1 MNMDDDAR
9 LYVKTVLDLYLSLP
23 ETPTRVNRR
32 DRGLALQ
39 LFQRSVPLP
48 TIEAAFLLASAR
60 RLCRP
65 TDAPPLGS
73 IRSLHYFLP
82 VIEEITRQPPLPAGY
97 LHYLRSKLATC
108 RPQQSSTINHPF
120 QL

>member
-1 MNMDDDAR
+1 MNMDSDAR
-9 LYVKTVLDLYLSLP
+9 LYAKAVLDLYLALP

-32 DRGLALQ
+32 DRALALQ
-39 LFQRSVPLP
+39 LFRRAVPLP
-48 TIEAAFLLASAR
+48 TIEAAFMLASAR

-82 VIEEITRQPPLPAGY
+82 VIEEILSQPLPAGY
-97 LHYLRSKLATC
+97 LDYLKHKIAKFW
-108 RPQQSSTINHPF
+108 PQNSSAINPRF

>member
-1 MNMDDDAR
+1 MNMDTDAR
-9 LYVKTVLDLYLSLP
+9 LYAKAVLDLYLALP

-32 DRGLALQ
+32 DWSLALQ
-39 LFQRSVPLP
+39 LFQRAVPLP
-48 TIEAAFLLASAR
+48 TIEAAFILASAR

-65 TDAPPLGS
+65 TDAPSLGS

-82 VIEEITRQPPLPAGY
+82 VIEEVISQPLPAGY
-97 LHYLRSKLATC
+97 LDYLKHKIAKY
-108 RPQQSSTINHPF
+108 RPQISSTINPNF